1 MKIVLA
7 TALLSLFVATPS
19 MAKDETTG
27 EQAPSNVLTPGVQ
40 EPRTP
45 DTLKPNADQRIENKA
60 IRSEE
65 STEGKGPVRLEE
77 PARPQPD
84 SK

>member
-1 MKIVLA
+1 MKMVFA
-7 TALLSLFVATPS
+7 AALLSLLAATPS

-45 DTLKPNADQRIENKA
+45 DTLKPNADQRIKNKG

-65 STEGKGPVRLEE
+65 STEGKGPAPKAE
-77 PARPQPD
+77 PAPAKPD
-84 SK
+84 GK